1 MCARGVILLLLLFAL
16 VGAGA
21 GYGASRLVPGG
32 AEVQEPE
39 TADLVAP
46 GAGGVDDEQL
56 ADAQQFDVDQMMA
69 ALPEEARRELE
80 NDPELETQVRAQLQ
94 AAIDSGGMQAG
105 AFGGQPDGA
114 AFLAEPREAAARNT
128 EPLTGTVVSI
138 EDWMLRL
145 ETPDGEADL
154 ALPPDAVVNV
164 TESAAGAVAYL
175 TEGAEVSVA
184 VRPDGSGGLAAAVII
199 VNSAGQGGRS
209 GPDSL
214 AAVVTG
220 SITSFADGA
229 LTLETADGAAVVV
242 VADGTPVRIRSTAEE
257 AAGELAPG
265 VSVTAFV
272 RREMDGS
279 LSATS
284 VSVGEPE

>member
-1 MCARGVILLLLLFAL
+1 MCTRGVILLLLLFAL

-32 AEVQEPE
+32 VEGQEPE

-56 ADAQQFDVDQMMA
+56 AAAHEFDVDQMMA

-94 AAIDSGGMQAG
+94 AAIDSGGMRAG

-128 EPLTGTVVSI
+128 EPLTGTVVSF

-145 ETPDGEADL
+145 ETPSGEADL

-175 TEGAEVSVA
+175 TKGAEVSVA
-184 VRPDGSGGLAAAVII
+184 VRPDGSGGLAAAAII

-209 GPDSL
+209 GL
-214 AAVVTG
+214 AAVVVG

-284 VSVGEPE
+284 VSVGEAE